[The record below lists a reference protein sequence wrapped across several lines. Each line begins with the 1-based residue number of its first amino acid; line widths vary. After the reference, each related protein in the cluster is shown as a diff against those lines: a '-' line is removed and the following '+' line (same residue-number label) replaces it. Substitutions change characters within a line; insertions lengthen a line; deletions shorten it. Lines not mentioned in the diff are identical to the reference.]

1 MTLLKCCAESKKKC
15 LTALKVVQMSANQKD
30 GRMIRGLAFK
40 FVCQVYW
47 FPSNLRWKMES
58 TVNLDTENCK
68 IESDSPGEY
77 FINDDNVD

>member
-1 MTLLKCCAESKKKC
+1 MDEWSEVWLLNSFAKSID
-15 LTALKVVQMSANQKD
+15 S
-30 GRMIRGLAFK
+30 MI
-40 FVCQVYW
+40 Y
-47 FPSNLRWKMES
+47 RWKMES

>member
-1 MTLLKCCAESKKKC
+1 
-15 LTALKVVQMSANQKD
+15 
-30 GRMIRGLAFK
+30 
-40 FVCQVYW
+40 
-47 FPSNLRWKMES
+47 MES